1 SSPRRFARSGSCAF
15 CTATASWAARA
26 ASNAVSFS
34 VSERPRGGK
43 TPSRPTTSSC
53 ASSGTATAA
62 SMPDS
67 EAASATPAR
76 RGSEATLRITRTPR
90 DRNGPSASSS
100 RRPARRTCGPAIPTS
115 AGAERR
121 ELVLRRLAPV
131 GEEQLQRP
139 DGRLA
144 ELQSS
149 RGRLSDP
156 RDGDGGIAV
165 HRLCGSS
172 LGRSVGGPDCRDEL
186 QLLVVAAPPEEGRGR
201 SGRLRGEA
209 GYLGGCPRLVSA
221 RDERISA
228 QPQHLFAVSRVL
240 TPADG
245 TERPDRQRDASVSH
259 TRVPP

>member
-1 SSPRRFARSGSCAF
+1 MRAFIVHAGDSRLERVRKRELCDRLPDHSQQRACPLELTGDGAR
-15 CTATASWAARA
+15 TVARPQCLC
-26 ASNAVSFS
+26 
-34 VSERPRGGK
+34 RPH
-43 TPSRPTTSSC
+43 
-53 ASSGTATAA
+53 A
-62 SMPDS
+62 
-67 EAASATPAR
+67 E
-76 RGSEATLRITRTPR
+76 
-90 DRNGPSASSS
+90 
-100 RRPARRTCGPAIPTS
+100 
-115 AGAERR
+115 GAERR

-221 RDERISA
+221 RDERISGQPLDEHA
-228 QPQHLFAVSRVL
+228 QNLGGLRRESHDHSTARQVAAFGIEEEQVATGKVHS
-240 TPADG
+240 
-245 TERPDRQRDASVSH
+245 DRLSDAA
-259 TRVPP
+259 